1 MADSVRDGVGI
12 EKVLVVEDNPTQAEL
27 ARVLVTGLGHEVRV
41 VGTAH
46 EALEQA
52 RVWRPAALLLDVE
65 LPDYD
70 GFELLRRLRAES
82 IDAAVIVLTANASME
97 AAKEA
102 IRTGA
107 ADYLVKPFRRD
118 RLAEV
123 LARALAERAPK
134 SLTSASGAMA
144 LGVPDPQAEE
154 IGPRVLVVEDNP
166 TQAELARTLLRRSGH
181 AVRVVGSA
189 EAALPELHAWQPDL
203 ALIDVGL
210 PGMNGIDLLRR
221 IAAERMPVQV
231 IVITAYDTREG
242 GVEAIRLGA
251 FDHIAKPYD
260 AQRLAVTV
268 RNALHQAQRPRDRF
282 YSFIGAAPAMQA
294 VYSTIE
300 SVAPSKASV
309 FITGESGTGKELAAD
324 AVHRASPR
332 ATAPFV
338 ALNCGAIPRDLLESE
353 VFGHVRGAFTGATT
367 DRTGAAR
374 LADGGTL
381 FLDEIC
387 EMPLDMQV
395 KLLRFI
401 QTGSFQPVG
410 SGRTERVD
418 VRFVCAT
425 NRDPQAEVQ
434 AGRFRE
440 DLFYRLYVVPI
451 VLPPLRD
458 RGSDALLIARH
469 FLATFSREER
479 KHFKGFERDAEAA
492 LLASSWPG
500 NVRQLQ
506 NVVRNI
512 VVLHDADR
520 VRLDML
526 PPLGPVRPQAAVPPP
541 AEPVRE
547 APAPARPQDSTALV
561 RPLAATPVFSRAAG
575 GAGLPVQGLVAP
587 QPAEPEIMPLAEM
600 ERRLILAAL
609 RKTRDDVPQAAALL
623 QINPSTIY
631 RKLQSWRA
639 EGLIPG

>member
-1 MADSVRDGVGI
+1 MQPGN
-12 EKVLVVEDNPTQAEL
+12 KVLVVEDNPTQAEL

-46 EALEQA
+46 EALEAA
-52 RVWRPAALLLDVE
+52 RAWRPAAMLLDVE
-65 LPDYD
+65 LPDFD

-82 IDAAVIVLTANASME
+82 IVCAVVVLTANASME

-102 IRTGA
+102 IRAGA

-123 LARALAERAPK
+123 LSRALAEQAP
-134 SLTSASGAMA
+134 SRT
-144 LGVPDPQAEE
+144 PDAPPVEE
-154 IGPRVLVVEDNP
+154 VGPRVLVVEDNP
-166 TQAELARTLLRRSGH
+166 TQAELARALLRRSGH
-181 AVRVVGSA
+181 SVRVVASA
-189 EAALPELHAWQPDL
+189 EAALPVLAEWRPDL

-210 PGMNGIDLLRR
+210 PGMSGIDLLRQ
-221 IAAERMPVQV
+221 IAADRLPVLV
-231 IVITAYDTREG
+231 IVITAHDTREG

-251 FDHIAKPYD
+251 FDYIAKPYD

-300 SVAPSKASV
+300 SVATSKASV

-332 ATAPFV
+332 AAGPFV

-395 KLLRFI
+395 KLLRFV
-401 QTGSFQPVG
+401 QTGTFQPVG

-451 VLPPLRD
+451 SLPPLRA
-458 RGSDALLIARH
+458 RGTDVLLIARH
-469 FLATFSREER
+469 FLTTFAREER
-479 KHFKGFERDAEAA
+479 KRFRGFDREAEQA

-512 VVLHDADR
+512 VVLHDFDR

-526 PPLGPVRPQAAVPPP
+526 PPLGAAMSASSPTALSSPPTGFAEHFVERRAGVP
-541 AEPVRE
+541 EP
-547 APAPARPQDSTALV
+547 DSTAMV
-561 RPLAATPVFSRAAG
+561 RPLLATPIFSQPSAFPS
-575 GAGLPVQGLVAP
+575 LPAQALVAP
-587 QPAEPEIMPLAEM
+587 PAPEPEIMPLAEM

-609 RKTRDDVPQAAALL
+609 RKTRDDVPRAAALL

-639 EGLIPG
+639 DGLIPS

>member
-1 MADSVRDGVGI
+1 MAEPAGQAMPPSRVV
-12 EKVLVVEDNPTQAEL
+12 VVEDNPTQAEL
-27 ARVLVTGLGHEVRV
+27 ARVLVTGLGHQVRV

-46 EALEQA
+46 EALEAA
-52 RVWRPAALLLDVE
+52 RAWRPAAMLLDVE
-65 LPDYD
+65 LPDFD
-70 GFELLRRLRAES
+70 GFELLRRMRAEA
-82 IDAAVIVLTANASME
+82 IGCAVIVLTANASME

-102 IRTGA
+102 IRAGA
-107 ADYLVKPFRRD
+107 VDYLVKPFRRD

-123 LARALAERAPK
+123 LARALAERSPEAEVAAP
-134 SLTSASGAMA
+134 A
-144 LGVPDPQAEE
+144 PE

-166 TQAELARTLLRRSGH
+166 TQAELARALLRRSGH

-189 EAALPELHAWQPDL
+189 EAALPELAAWQPDL

-210 PGMNGIDLLRR
+210 PGMSGIDLLRR

-231 IVITAYDTREG
+231 IVITAHDTREG

-251 FDHIAKPYD
+251 FDYIAKPYD

-268 RNALHQAQRPRDRF
+268 RNALHQAARPRDRF

-300 SVAPSKASV
+300 SVAASKASV

-332 ATAPFV
+332 AQAPFV

-381 FLDEIC
+381 FLDEVC

-395 KLLRFI
+395 KLLRFV
-401 QTGSFQPVG
+401 QTGTFQPVG

-425 NRDPQAEVQ
+425 NRDPLAEVQ

-440 DLFYRLYVVPI
+440 DLFYRLYVVPLP
-451 VLPPLRD
+451 LPPLRA
-458 RGSDALLIARH
+458 RGHDVLLIARH
-469 FLATFSREER
+469 FLQLFSREER
-479 KHFKGFERDAEAA
+479 KRFRGFERAAEQT

-512 VVLHDADR
+512 VVLHDDDQ
-520 VRLDML
+520 VRLEML
-526 PPLGPVRPQAAVPPP
+526 PPLGRSVPPAPVAVEPAPTPSPAPVETGSVAQVRPIL
-541 AEPVRE
+541 
-547 APAPARPQDSTALV
+547 T
-561 RPLAATPVFSRAAG
+561 TPVFSQPAAY
-575 GAGLPVQGLVAP
+575 AAAPPLVAP
-587 QPAEPEIMPLAEM
+587 PQEPEIMPLAEM

-609 RKTRDDVPQAAALL
+609 RKTRDDVPRAAALL

-631 RKLQSWRA
+631 RKLQAWRA
-639 EGLIPG
+639 EGLIDS